1 MDLESEKKQPPSQVS
16 IFDISSNVVQVVC
29 QLLIDVITY
38 QGGGA
43 WDSLGD
49 VISLRSTCV
58 HFRDVINNVVLFV
71 PCDIDYNWLADS
83 PNKDLLSFLD
93 FMKFETSWRFY
104 SFNYRIRRT
113 KQFDNMPL
121 LHKYES
127 LFTKSVHQI
136 SMDLSETNY
145 SSINNLAQWL
155 ESVAMKPK
163 ARFRVNFVGS
173 FLPLSNPGVVT
184 ESDYEA
190 DTPDDLTESIMRD
203 LSLYTNLRELNL
215 WRKFPVSSLKWFPCL
230 TSLFLRHLDCSN
242 VTNVKNLPNIAVLD
256 IGVQENSDIELLPDA
271 INKFFPCLEYFGL
284 GLEKNTNVDADFSCL
299 PTSCQFLQIP
309 SYLLRNFANCC
320 HLKSLYL
327 INDGEI
333 AESFDH
339 FQHGSQLQ
347 VKVLQVLYLYGSCR
361 PRSSL
366 FGIVSDLITQWKSLE
381 VISIKMGGYTMG
393 RGFHLLN
400 LIWTIYLTVSEILS
414 LKNFCNNWRKCE
426 RCGLIVT
433 FRS

>member
-1 MDLESEKKQPPSQVS
+1 
-16 IFDISSNVVQVVC
+16 
-29 QLLIDVITY
+29 
-38 QGGGA
+38 
-43 WDSLGD
+43 
-49 VISLRSTCV
+49 
-58 HFRDVINNVVLFV
+58 
-71 PCDIDYNWLADS
+71 
-83 PNKDLLSFLD
+83 
-93 FMKFETSWRFY
+93 MKFETSWRFY

-173 FLPLSNPGVVT
+173 FLPLSNPSVVT

-190 DTPDDLTESIMRD
+190 DTPDDLTEAMMRD

-242 VTNVKNLPNIAVLD
+242 VTNVENLPNIAVLD
-256 IGVQENSDIELLPDA
+256 IGVQENSDIELLPVA

-327 INDGEI
+327 INDGEL

-347 VKVLQVLYLYGSCR
+347 VKLLQVLYLYGSCR

-393 RGFHLLN
+393 RGALFPPFEFDMDDLFDGKRNFESEEFLQQLEEMRKMWIDSNVQILIFGQTVWMKKSTNSVLLRSLN
-400 LIWTIYLTVSEILS
+400 DIDVSFPSAYWRIKPVYATLS
-414 LKNFCNNWRKCE
+414 FDTDF
-426 RCGLIVT
+426 IV
-433 FRS
+433 